1 MDPMPRHGFHWHV
14 CALAIALAAVSVA
27 LAQRPR
33 NYGAPG
39 GVVQYDMEKIDR
51 ETLSRVPPPER
62 SVVKVA
68 TEQADLRSRAQ
79 NAVAEAAAGRRGNT
93 GDATRITPAQPGPAQ
108 PGPSSSTSQST
119 PAARTATSRATD
131 KTMPSQAQPRR
142 LPDRDATGRVLPE
155 HQNLEGPAPTGI
167 AAAGIAEEGNG
178 QPGGRELEGV
188 QSPSVTLEK
197 TAPAEMQVGK
207 PAVLEIKVHN
217 VGQAAAQGVQIL
229 DEIPKGSRLASTSPR
244 ARTNERGQLVWDV
257 GTLRPGAAAKV
268 KMEVIPLTEG
278 LVGSVAS
285 VVIRAEA
292 SSRSV
297 VTKPQLTMK
306 VSAPKQMLIGEQAII
321 AISLANLGSGAAT
334 GVVIEADLPAELHH
348 EAGRELEFE
357 IGTLKPKETRKIE
370 LVMSAEKA
378 ARVAARVAARAE
390 AIGRTEERAVIE
402 ILAPQLEVAL
412 TGPKRRFLD
421 RKATYTVTVS
431 NPGTATANDIELT
444 TILPKGMK
452 FVEANNH
459 GAYDAAK
466 HAVLWSLEELPA
478 DRQGDVTVTLVAIE
492 PGEQK
497 LRVEGR
503 SKEGLADDSEET
515 VSVEG
520 VAGLSVQV
528 VDLADPIEVGSDA
541 SYEIHVVNS
550 GSKSA
555 SNVQVVVQ
563 LPKELQ
569 PADAQGPTA
578 HEIRGNAVAFEPIS
592 RLAAKERK
600 TFKIK
605 AQAVGAGDL
614 RIAVEVKCDDLSQP
628 ITQQEVTR
636 AFSDK

>member
-1 MDPMPRHGFHWHV
+1 LIVGS
-14 CALAIALAAVSVA
+14 IA
-27 LAQRPR
+27 LAQRPA
-33 NYGAPG
+33 NYVAPG
-39 GVVQYDMEKIDR
+39 DPVRLDMENAER
-51 ETLSRVPPPER
+51 SQRSRVAPPER
-62 SVVKVA
+62 SVVKISH
-68 TEQADLRSRAQ
+68 EQEELRNAARS
-79 NAVAEAAAGRRGNT
+79 AVAQAAPGRGVQPIDENT
-93 GDATRITPAQPGPAQ
+93 PKPGPA
-108 PGPSSSTSQST
+108 GPAARSSA
-119 PAARTATSRATD
+119 PAARTATSRLSD
-131 KTMPSQAQPRR
+131 DPISSQSPPRR
-142 LPDRDATGRVLPE
+142 LTDRNA
-155 HQNLEGPAPTGI
+155 PARTLADPLHES
-167 AAAGIAEEGNG
+167 AASAGVAEEGNG

-197 TAPAEMQVGK
+197 TAPPEMQVGK
-207 PAVLEIKVHN
+207 PAILEIKVHN
-217 VGQAAAQGVQIL
+217 VGQAAAHGVQIV
-229 DEIPKGSRLASTSPR
+229 DEVPKGTRLASTSPR
-244 ARTNERGQLVWDV
+244 ARTNERGQLVWDI

-268 KMEVIPLTEG
+268 KMEIVPLTEG
-278 LVGSVAS
+278 VVGSVAA
-285 VVIRAEA
+285 VLLRADA
-292 SSRSV
+292 SSRSN
-297 VTKPQLTMK
+297 VTKPQLAMK
-306 VSAPKQMLIGEQAII
+306 VSAPKQVLIGEQATIG
-321 AISLANLGSGAAT
+321 ISLSNLGSGTAT
-334 GVVIEADLPAELHH
+334 GVVIEADLPPELHH

-357 IGTLKPKETRKIE
+357 VGTLKPKESRKIE

-378 ARVAARVAARAE
+378 ARVAARIAARAE
-390 AIGRTEERAVIE
+390 AIGRTEERALVE

-431 NPGTATANDIELT
+431 NPGTASAKDIELT

-459 GAYDAAK
+459 GAYDSAK

-478 DRQGDVTVTLVAIE
+478 DRQGDVSVTLVAVE

-497 LRVEGR
+497 LRVEGK
-503 SKEGLADDSEET
+503 SSEGLTDDSEET

-520 VAGLSVQV
+520 VAGLSCQV

-541 SYEIHVVNS
+541 AYEIHVVNS

-569 PADAQGPTA
+569 PADAQGPTG
-578 HEIRGNAVAFEPIS
+578 HEIRGNTVAFEPIS
-592 RLAAKERK
+592 RLAAKEKK

-605 AQAVGAGDL
+605 AQAIGTGDL
-614 RIAVEVKCDDLSQP
+614 RINVEVKCDDISQP